1 MNALQKKLVSVLL
14 ICVLLILGAVIVNQ
28 NSSNGAVASATG
40 DTEQP
45 AEENYEEIGQEA
57 YQRAETDLIFWYDD
71 ATYAPYFEAAA
82 VNYFDKTGVKVAV
95 QCQDTIDYM
104 GDIYDKTMQ
113 DEAFPDLY
121 LISGDNLEEAYLYG
135 LVSVNEKG
143 LEDANVAAN
152 AITASTYGEKLLGY
166 PLSFNTCV
174 FVFQTDYFGDAPE
187 SLQSIID
194 YSNENEPAENV
205 QYLLE
210 WDVNDAFYDFPFIS
224 NSVTFEKNETGTMN
238 VIYDEELYQQDME
251 YFDQILASFS
261 VDADTVSEE
270 HIVDNFLSGRTLS
283 AIIDTDSLYKLE
295 GYTYALMKMPNL
307 NETLPATSC
316 AVTDMLVVNDFSKN
330 SDEAADFAEYV
341 TVTMAGELHDMTGH
355 YSVIP
360 SETPDWVEQVA
371 HAAYD
376 SSVLMPDSQDAKDFW
391 VQLQETILEY
401 F

>member
-1 MNALQKKLVSVLL
+1 MNTFQKKLVSVLL
-14 ICVLLILGAVIVNQ
+14 ICALLIVGAVTVTK
-28 NSSNGAVASATG
+28 NSSNGAVASTFE

-45 AEENYEEIGQEA
+45 AEQITEEIGLEA
-57 YQRAETDLIFWYDD
+57 YQKAETDLVFWYDD
-71 ATYAPYFEAAA
+71 PTYTTYFEAAA
-82 VNYFDKTGVKVAV
+82 VRYFDKTGVKVAV
-95 QCQDTIDYM
+95 QCQDTLDYI

-113 DEAFPDLY
+113 DNAFPDVY
-121 LISGDNLEEAYLYG
+121 LITGDNLEEAYLYG

-143 LEDANVAAN
+143 LEDTNVAAN
-152 AITASTYGEKLLGY
+152 AVMASTYGEKLLGY

-194 YSNENEPAENV
+194 YSNENEPAENA

-224 NSVTFEKNETGTMN
+224 NSVTFEKTETGTMN
-238 VIYDEELYQQDME
+238 VIYDEELYQQDMD
-251 YFDQILASFS
+251 YFDQILVSFS

-270 HIVDNFLSGRTLS
+270 SIVDNFRSGRTLS

-295 GYTYALMKMPNL
+295 GYSYALMEMPDL
-307 NETLPATSC
+307 NETLTANSC
-316 AVTDMLVVNDFSKN
+316 AVTDMLVVNDFSKQ

-341 TVTMAGELHDMTGH
+341 TVTMAGELYDMTGH
-355 YSVIP
+355 YSVIQ
-360 SETPDWVEQVA
+360 SENPEWTEQVA
-371 HAAYD
+371 HAAYE

-391 VQLQETILEY
+391 VQLEETILKY